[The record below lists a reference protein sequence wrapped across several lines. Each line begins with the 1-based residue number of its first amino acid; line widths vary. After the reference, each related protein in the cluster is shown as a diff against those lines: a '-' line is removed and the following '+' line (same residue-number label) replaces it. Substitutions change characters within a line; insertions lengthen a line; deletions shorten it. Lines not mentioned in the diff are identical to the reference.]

1 MRIYENPNSTSEN
14 RLNARS
20 WYIPEGSC
28 KQIMLNGEW
37 RFAFFENGD
46 RAGNIMSTE

>member
-14 RLNARS
+14 RLKARS

-28 KQIMLNGEW
+28 KQIMLNGEMALCV
-37 RFAFFENGD
+37 F
-46 RAGNIMSTE
+46 